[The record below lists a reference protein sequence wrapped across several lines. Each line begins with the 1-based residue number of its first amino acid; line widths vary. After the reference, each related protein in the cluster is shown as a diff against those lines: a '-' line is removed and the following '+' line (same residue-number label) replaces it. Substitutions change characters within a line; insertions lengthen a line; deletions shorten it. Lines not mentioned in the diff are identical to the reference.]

1 MNKLCVISMSG
12 GLDSSTLAMK
22 AIEDGYTILPININY
37 GQKNEV
43 EQQSFRNIWKW
54 FFTGNFS
61 DLVLE
66 PIEIDLTTVMKTSL
80 ETWQKLRD
88 NGTMSSQT
96 DMEFYTPSR
105 NLLFTTMA
113 AVIGEVAA
121 LATSRTELKIG
132 LGIHKHTEYDRDYW
146 DITPEFINKLNAV
159 FSLNDCMDVSMYSPY
174 ANETKASI
182 VRDAIRLKVPYLMTW
197 TCYDPQIDQRD
208 NGIVYKPC
216 LKCEACIERETAG
229 KEAGVIDINKYNL
242 TIDQKG

>member
-43 EQQSFRNIWKW
+43 EQQAFNNIYEW
-54 FFTGNFS
+54 FFKRNFP
-61 DLVLE
+61 DEVLE
-66 PIEIDLTTVMKTSL
+66 PIDVDLTAVMKTSL

-88 NGTMSSQT
+88 NGTMAAQT

-121 LATSRTELKIG
+121 LATGQTELKIG

-146 DITPEFINKLNAV
+146 DITPAFIEKLNEV
-159 FSLNDCMDVSMYSPY
+159 FALNDCMRVSMYAPY
-174 ANETKASI
+174 AEETKDKI
-182 VRDAIRLKVPYLMTW
+182 VEDTIRLHVPYKMTW
-197 TCYDPQIDQRD
+197 TCYDPVIDQRD
-208 NGIVYKPC
+208 NGKVYKPC
-216 LKCEACIERETAG
+216 LKCEACIERQTAG
-229 KEAGVIDINKYNL
+229 NKADVPDINQYSTVID
-242 TIDQKG
+242 